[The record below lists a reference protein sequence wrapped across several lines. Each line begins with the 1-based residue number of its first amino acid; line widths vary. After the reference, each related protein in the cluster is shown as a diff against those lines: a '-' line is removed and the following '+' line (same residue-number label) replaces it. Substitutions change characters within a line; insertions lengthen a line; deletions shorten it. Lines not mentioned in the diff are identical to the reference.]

1 MTTWRPYLE
10 GMATTAEAIDVDLPN
25 AVGLTLQC
33 LATSGGGAGSG
44 GLAQGGACL
53 YGMLLDQVGEVIKL
67 ARPRESVVLWQA
79 LEA

>member
-53 YGMLLDQVGEVIKL
+53 WRITCMACSLIKL
-67 ARPRESVVLWQA
+67 AK
-79 LEA
+79 